1 MAAQRFRHWLAR
13 LIQGSAQLA
22 PATDALV
29 GDGRASK
36 ELEQERTL
44 RLAAESELQ
53 QLRLNLK
60 QGQQRAAQLQADLSR
75 QAREQGD
82 ALTAQLQIQL
92 EELLTP
98 LATPLTQLLTQQH
111 LIEVQGKELSAKDL
125 LATSRRIWQGLTAV
139 GVGALEAIG
148 EVVAFNPDRHQPLS
162 QATSPSRGESVKV
175 RIPGIT
181 LSGKVLKAAAVEPIQ
196 QQDGKSAGREILQ

>member
-1 MAAQRFRHWLAR
+1 MAQRFRHWLVR
-13 LIQGSAQLA
+13 LIQGSAAQA
-22 PATDALV
+22 PAAAAGGV
-29 GDGRASK
+29 DGRASK

-44 RLAAESELQ
+44 RLSAETELQ
-53 QLRLNLK
+53 QLRLDLK

-75 QAREQGD
+75 QSREQGD
-82 ALTAQLQIQL
+82 TITEKLQIQL

-98 LATPLTQLLTQQH
+98 LATPLAQLLTQQH

-125 LATSRRIWQGLTAV
+125 LATSRRIWQGLTPV

-162 QATSPSRGESVKV
+162 QATSLRRGESVKV
-175 RIPGIT
+175 RIPGIS
-181 LSGKVLKAAAVEPIQ
+181 LKGKVLKAAAVEPIQ
-196 QQDGKSAGREILQ
+196 QESGESVVREVLQ

>member
-1 MAAQRFRHWLAR
+1 MVQRFRHWLAR
-13 LIQGSAQLA
+13 LIQGSADPAAASA
-22 PATDALV
+22 PWLV
-29 GDGRASK
+29 DEQARR
-36 ELEQERTL
+36 ELEQERSL

-53 QLRLNLK
+53 LLRLDLK

-82 ALTAQLQIQL
+82 TLTEKLQIQL

-125 LATSRRIWQGLTAV
+125 LATSRRIWQGLTPA
-139 GVGALEAIG
+139 GVEALEAIG
-148 EVVAFNPDRHQPLS
+148 EVVAFNPDRHLPLS
-162 QATSPSRGESVKV
+162 QATSLRRGESVKV

-181 LSGKVLKAAAVEPIQ
+181 LKGKVLKAAAVEPIQ
-196 QQDGKSAGREILQ
+196 QEEGESVVREDLQ

>member
-1 MAAQRFRHWLAR
+1 MAQRFRYWLAR
-13 LIQGSAQLA
+13 LIQGSTEPA
-22 PATDALV
+22 PANDSGV
-29 GDGRASK
+29 GDGRASQ
-36 ELEQERTL
+36 ELEQERAL
-44 RLAAESELQ
+44 RLAAGSELQ
-53 QLRLNLK
+53 QLRLDLK

-82 ALTAQLQIQL
+82 TLTEQLQIQL

-125 LATSRRIWQGLTAV
+125 LATSRRIWLGLTTA
-139 GVGALEAIG
+139 GVDALEAIG

-162 QATSPSRGESVKV
+162 QATSLRKGESVKV

-181 LSGKVLKAAAVEPIQ
+181 LKGKVLKAAAVEPIQ
-196 QQDGKSAGREILQ
+196 QEEGESVVREVLQ

>member
-1 MAAQRFRHWLAR
+1 MAQRFRYWLAR
-13 LIQGSAQLA
+13 LIQGSTEPA
-22 PATDALV
+22 PANDSGV

-53 QLRLNLK
+53 QLRLDLK
-60 QGQQRAAQLQADLSR
+60 QGQQRAAHLQADLAR
-75 QAREQGD
+75 QGREQGD
-82 ALTAQLQIQL
+82 ALNEKLQVQL

-125 LATSRRIWQGLTAV
+125 LATSRRIWQGFAIV
-139 GVGALEAIG
+139 GVESLETIG
-148 EVVAFNPDRHQPLS
+148 QVVAFDPDRHQPLS
-162 QATSPSRGESVKV
+162 QATSLSRGELVKV
-175 RIPGIT
+175 RISGIS
-181 LSGKVLKAAAVEPIQ
+181 LRGKVLKTAAVETIQ
-196 QQDGKSAGREILQ
+196 PPCCGAKN